1 MDLFREKLVA
11 VKLVG
16 KKKKKNVLKKEE
28 NFSEKEKK
36 KKKKKPNKIPNTQHY
51 RQMGGLS
58 MEPPRFQK
66 ILAEILALTG
76 LRIRYVITTLKTANT
91 CIVKTLYFE

>member
-36 KKKKKPNKIPNTQHY
+36 KKKKNRINFHRPNLLD
-51 RQMGGLS
+51 RW
-58 MEPPRFQK
+58 E
-66 ILAEILALTG
+66 
-76 LRIRYVITTLKTANT
+76 V
-91 CIVKTLYFE
+91 

>member
-36 KKKKKPNKIPNTQHY
+36 KKKNRINFHRPNLLD
-51 RQMGGLS
+51 RW
-58 MEPPRFQK
+58 E
-66 ILAEILALTG
+66 
-76 LRIRYVITTLKTANT
+76 V
-91 CIVKTLYFE
+91 